1 MNVLNY
7 IINWFKK
14 EDSIDNLR
22 DICTHINNKNYLR
35 TLNINKNRI
44 FYIENIETCSCQRF
58 NICDY
63 INDLVKIK
71 PEKEKIKFL
80 FLKDCLKLLNEKL
93 EKSCEF
99 YDEKNNTYYYKIGKT
114 IYSTNICL
122 YKIEYY

>member
-1 MNVLNY
+1 MNILNY
-7 IINWFKK
+7 IVNWFKK

-22 DICTHINNKNYLR
+22 DICEHISDKNYLR

-44 FYIENIETCSCQRF
+44 FYIENIKTYSCYRF
-58 NICDY
+58 NIRDY

-71 PEKEKIKFL
+71 TEKERVKL
-80 FLKDCLKLLNEKL
+80 PFLKDSSKFFNEKL

-99 YDEKNNTYYYKIGKT
+99 YDEKTKTYYYKSGKT